1 MYGTVARMKIK
12 PGAEEQ
18 LRQISRDFESIQVP
32 GFVSQQIYRL
42 DAHPNEYILVV
53 AFESKDA
60 YVANAGSP
68 AQNDRYQQIRALLA
82 AEPEWHDGEIVASYP
97 PR

>member
-18 LRQISRDFESIQVP
+18 LRQLSRDFESVQIP
-32 GFVSQQIYRL
+32 GFVSQLVYRL
-42 DAHPNEYILVV
+42 DADPNDCFLVV
-53 AFESKDA
+53 AFENKDA
-60 YVANAGSP
+60 YVANANS
-68 AQNDRYQQIRALLA
+68 AEQNDRYQRIRALLA

-97 PR
+97 PH